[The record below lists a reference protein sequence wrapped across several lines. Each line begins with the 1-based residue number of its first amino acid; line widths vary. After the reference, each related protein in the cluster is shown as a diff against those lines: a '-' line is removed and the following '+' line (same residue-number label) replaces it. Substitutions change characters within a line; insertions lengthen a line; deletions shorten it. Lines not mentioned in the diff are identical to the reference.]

1 MIDYIK
7 MIILALF
14 SGATIALPVSSS
26 AHYSILNSVISFSD
40 DEKVLGFYFSVFSV
54 VFAIVIFVLL
64 RKIYITGFKSLF
76 SKDDKLISYKKLMK
90 NLLISLI
97 PMAVLFIPVGEGML
111 IADYF
116 DKFLTEGN
124 LLLIAFAGVISALVL
139 VISIWYT
146 RQGYSNTKRA
156 SNLKSTVRMSV
167 YQLVSYVIP
176 GVSRVSSAATNML
189 ICDIDSKVIVREIYL
204 YIAPQMFIVNI
215 VKALRYALSDAVVDP
230 VMIIIGSAVTAA
242 MAAIVV
248 MRMSKINIR
257 RLFTFFSIYSAV
269 FGVAVGV
276 LSFIL

>member
-14 SGATIALPVSSS
+14 SGATVALPVSSS
-26 AHYSILNSVISFSD
+26 AHYSFLNSVISFSD
-40 DEKVLGFYFSVFSV
+40 DEKILGFYFSVFSV
-54 VFAIVIFVLL
+54 VFSLVIFVLL

-76 SKDDKLISYKKLMK
+76 SKDDKLISYKKLMR

-97 PMAVLFIPVGEGML
+97 PMAVLFIPVGEGM
-111 IADYF
+111 IVADYF
-116 DKFLTEGN
+116 DKFLAEGN
-124 LLLIAFAGVISALVL
+124 MLLIAFASVISALVL

-146 RQGYSNTKRA
+146 RQGYSSTKRA
-156 SNLKSTVRMSV
+156 SDLKSTLRMSV
-167 YQLVSYVIP
+167 YQLVSYVVP

-189 ICDIDSKVIVREIYL
+189 ICDVDSKVIVREIYL

-242 MAAIVV
+242 MASIVV
-248 MRMSKINIR
+248 VKMSKINIR
-257 RLFTFFSIYSAV
+257 RLFTFFCIYSAV
-269 FGVAVGV
+269 FGIAVAV